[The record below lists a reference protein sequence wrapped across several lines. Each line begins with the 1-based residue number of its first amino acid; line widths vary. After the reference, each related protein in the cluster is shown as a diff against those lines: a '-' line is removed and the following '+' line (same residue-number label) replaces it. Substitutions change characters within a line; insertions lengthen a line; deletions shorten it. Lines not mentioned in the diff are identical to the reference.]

1 MRKEKNS
8 RTGIRDAFKAV
19 HIVSRLV
26 GLAPYTFVTIPRKK
40 VEAIDIS
47 WKRNSSFFIWSLVML
62 SIQAVAFIYVLSS
75 NFIKNPNSLSELMTK
90 TLQMPLINATAL
102 AALAVS
108 VSINRKKM
116 LTITENL
123 STADKCIFENDHT
136 VYKKHNRLFTIVLV
150 ISVLYHIALHS
161 INAYFLPRSQINF
174 YYTVSICVCDFV
186 WAVNDLGY
194 VNVVEILA
202 KNLTAMNKQLD
213 MICVTQSHSGLS
225 SHGRG
230 NEEGFCFVKLADELH
245 NPDVYAFLNSH
256 KKNDSRRNISG
267 ITPKISARILD
278 LRICYNKL
286 YHICHLINSMYG
298 FILLMEFTAY
308 TICILGD
315 VYSVCCMIITPYRE
329 NEPVSASRITTAIL
343 WTIARVIEAFCIV
356 FASNRANTEYK
367 KTVDKIQK
375 LILYVGV
382 KADMREQLD
391 LFSLQLASS
400 RIEFTAC
407 GFFTVNFKL
416 VRSIVYT
423 VVTYIIVLVQVTWFK

>member
-1 MRKEKNS
+1 
-8 RTGIRDAFKAV
+8 
-19 HIVSRLV
+19 
-26 GLAPYTFVTIPRKK
+26 
-40 VEAIDIS
+40 
-47 WKRNSSFFIWSLVML
+47 
-62 SIQAVAFIYVLSS
+62 
-75 NFIKNPNSLSELMTK
+75 
-90 TLQMPLINATAL
+90 
-102 AALAVS
+102 
-108 VSINRKKM
+108 
-116 LTITENL
+116 
-123 STADKCIFENDHT
+123 
-136 VYKKHNRLFTIVLV
+136 
-150 ISVLYHIALHS
+150 
-161 INAYFLPRSQINF
+161 
-174 YYTVSICVCDFV
+174 
-186 WAVNDLGY
+186 
-194 VNVVEILA
+194 
-202 KNLTAMNKQLD
+202 
-213 MICVTQSHSGLS
+213 
-225 SHGRG
+225 
-230 NEEGFCFVKLADELH
+230 
-245 NPDVYAFLNSH
+245 
-256 KKNDSRRNISG
+256 
-267 ITPKISARILD
+267 
-278 LRICYNKL
+278 
-286 YHICHLINSMYG
+286 MYG